1 MPATRAQKAR
11 LGIFVAI
18 GLIVLVGG
26 LVALAG
32 ARFTEEREHYTI
44 RYDQAGVSL
53 SGLDVGSPV
62 KYSGITVGRVERIR
76 IAPKDISVVEVE
88 ISLVEDT
95 PVARDTQA
103 NLGSQGIT
111 GLKYI
116 ELTRGSKAAG
126 LRKPGEQI
134 PPGTA
139 GFDEIANKAGE
150 IADKV
155 STALDQVN
163 AFVSPEMQQTVAS
176 VLRRTDKLLETVE
189 ATLSENREVL
199 KTLGERSAAAMSET
213 ERLLAHAS
221 SIAQRVD
228 TLVQRGTPRIE
239 RSLEAIARL
248 LEDLR
253 KSRDDLDAA
262 LASADAMMRTA
273 DELMRGLLPLVDR
286 SNLMIAQSRENLV
299 EALAYLRE
307 TAENMSDFSRRVRE
321 DPSLLLLGDSETG
334 P

>member
-11 LGIFVAI
+11 LGIFVAVGLVVLI
-18 GLIVLVGG
+18 GGLI
-26 LVALAG
+26 ALAG
-32 ARFTEEREHYTI
+32 AQFTEERDTYTI
-44 RYDQAGVSL
+44 RYDEAGVSL

-62 KYSGITVGRVERIR
+62 KYSGITVGRVEGIR
-76 IAPKDISVVEVE
+76 IAPNDISVVEVE
-88 ISLVEDT
+88 ISLQGDT
-95 PVARDTQA
+95 PVANDTKA

-116 ELTRGSKAAG
+116 ELTRGSQDAG
-126 LRKPGEQI
+126 IRQPGGQI

-163 AFVSPEMQQTVAS
+163 AFVSPEMQQTVES
-176 VLRRTDKLLETVE
+176 VLKNTDKLLITVE
-189 ATLSENREVL
+189 ATLDENRQTL
-199 KTLGERSAAAMSET
+199 KTLGEQATVVVEDF
-213 ERLLAHAS
+213 AS
-221 SIAQRVD
+221 ITNRID
-228 TLVQRGTPRIE
+228 TLVQRGTPQIE
-239 RSLEAIARL
+239 RSLAEVAHL
-248 LEDLR
+248 LRDLR

-286 SNLMIAQSRENLV
+286 GNLLVAQSRENLV

-307 TAENMSDFSRRVRE
+307 TAENFSDFSRRVRE
-321 DPSLLLLGDSETG
+321 DPSLLLLGDSEAG

>member
-18 GLIVLVGG
+18 GLTVLIGGFIV
-26 LVALAG
+26 LAG
-32 ARFTEEREHYTI
+32 ARFTEKRDAYTI

-62 KYSGITVGRVERIR
+62 KYSGITVGRVERVR
-76 IAPKDISVVEVE
+76 IAPTDLSVVEVE
-88 ISLVEDT
+88 ISLLGDT
-95 PVARDTQA
+95 PVARDTKA

-116 ELTRGSKAAG
+116 ELTRGSIAAG
-126 LRKPGEQI
+126 LRKPGEEI
-134 PPGTA
+134 PPGSA

-150 IADKV
+150 IADKI

-163 AFVSPEMQQTVAS
+163 AFISPELQETVHS
-176 VLRRTDKLLETVE
+176 VLKRTDRLLETVE
-189 ATLSENREVL
+189 ATLAENREML
-199 KTLGERSAAAMSET
+199 KTLGERSSAAMAET
-213 ERLLAHAS
+213 EKLLARAS
-221 SIAQRVD
+221 SIAERID
-228 TLVQRGTPRIE
+228 GLIASGTPRIE

-248 LEDLR
+248 LTDLR
-253 KSRDDLDAA
+253 KSRDGLDAA
-262 LASADAMMRTA
+262 LASGDAMMRTA

-286 SNLMIAQSRENLV
+286 TNLMIAQSRENLV
-299 EALAYLRE
+299 EALAYLRQ